1 MMICI
6 RKFLHVAENKRNDL
20 VVRWLIGF
28 NALMNRVLTSSRFRR
43 GMAAVVAL
51 LLADAATATELTGM
65 RSWAT
70 AASTR
75 VVLEFDARPE
85 YRIAPQLNRIQLDLA
100 SAHRG
105 GNLARITPSGLL
117 RRLSLD
123 TVPQGLRLGLDLQ
136 DPADLHEFLLPPSG
150 GHGYRLV
157 LDLSRSIGS
166 APKAAASPR
175 LHGIAATLDAAAM
188 LGAQRNVVVMVDAG
202 HGGKDPGSHGPGGTL
217 EKNVTLAVA
226 KYLAAAINRQPGMQA
241 FLTRDDDSFVPLEQ
255 RFQRAREHDADLFVS
270 IHADAYTSTDARGS
284 SVWVLSTKGKVNAAA
299 RTLADRENNADLVG
313 GASLDGKSRSLAA
326 VLLDLQQ
333 GYVLEAGQAIAGNV
347 LKALRRLGP
356 THRGYVE
363 RANFVVLRSPDVP
376 SLLVET
382 AFISNPGEE
391 RKLRDPRHQQALAQA
406 IMGGVRDYFMRT
418 PPQGTW
424 FAARKLAPKA
434 VRPAPVRM
442 AVAAPDRVPAKAAD
456 AGIRELHRVARGETL
471 SSIARDYRTSPEALR
486 SVNHLQGSVLQ
497 AGTVLAIP
505 ES

>member
-1 MMICI
+1 M
-6 RKFLHVAENKRNDL
+6 NK
-20 VVRWLIGF
+20 
-28 NALMNRVLTSSRFRR
+28 ALTSSRLGCGVA
-43 GMAAVVAL
+43 GMASL
-51 LLADAATATELTGM
+51 LLSHAVMATELTAL
-65 RSWAT
+65 RSWST
-70 AASTR
+70 PASTR
-75 VVLEFDARPE
+75 VVLEFDGRPVYRVRPLVDRVQIDVEDAR
-85 YRIAPQLNRIQLDLA
+85 
-100 SAHRG
+100 RG
-105 GNLARITPSGLL
+105 PDVGAVAPSGLL
-117 RRLSLD
+117 RQLSMD
-123 TVPQGLRLGLDLQ
+123 HPSTALRLGLDLQ
-136 DPADLHEFLLPPSG
+136 GQADLHDFLLPPSG

-157 LDLSRSIGS
+157 LDLSRAGS
-166 APKAAASPR
+166 AKSALAATESPAAPPAAPGPR
-175 LHGIAATLDAAAM
+175 LHGIAATLDAAAL

-226 KYLAAAINRQPGMQA
+226 KDLAAAINRQPGMQA
-241 FLTRDDDSFVPLEQ
+241 FLTRDDDTFVPLEQ
-255 RFQRAREHDADLFVS
+255 RFQLAREHDADLFVS

-313 GASLDGKSRSLAA
+313 GASLDGRSRSLAA

-333 GYVLEAGQAIAGNV
+333 GYVLQAGQAIADNV

-391 RKLRDPRHQQALAQA
+391 RKLRDPAHQQALAQA

-418 PPQGTW
+418 PPPGTW
-424 FAARKLAPKA
+424 FAARRGESPKA
-434 VRPAPVRM
+434 KPVR
-442 AVAAPDRVPAKAAD
+442 VATMAPDPVPARAAD
-456 AGIRELHRVARGETL
+456 AGIRELHRVEHGESL
-471 SSIARDYRTSPEALR
+471 NSIARDYRTTPESLR
-486 SVNHLQGSVLQ
+486 AINHLQGGVLQ
-497 AGTVLAIP
+497 AGAVLAIP